1 MSRGIPSL
9 NTSPKSEPG
18 GAPFNPNAAENG
30 LSVDSVSGKIVLG
43 NDSGDPLQ
51 PALLSSDREIP
62 MGARALYLRSTI
74 DNAEFAFNGN
84 QASLIGDTFSFF
96 GVNNRAS
103 FQQSTLFSFPTMS
116 GVQIGTFYLYR
127 YASSAVVL
135 SENIAADDLGLGNM
149 LVEYNVLVRGSLQR
163 LRAVDARSAG
173 PVAVA
178 TNFDTDKVFTN
189 EGATGPVTF
198 VLPTANVGAT
208 FTFYVQDANGVVI
221 QAPPSQTVRVGT
233 LVTAPGGSVSSVT
246 VGSSVTLVVI
256 NTSEWVAI
264 AFVGTWI

>member
-30 LSVDSVSGKIVLG
+30 LSVDPVSGKIVLG

-62 MGARALYLRSTI
+62 MGAHVLYLRSIT

-84 QASLIGDTFSFF
+84 QATLIGDTFSVL

-116 GVQIGTFYLYR
+116 GVQIGTFNLYR

-135 SENIAADDLGLGNM
+135 GGIGADDLGPGNM
-149 LVEYNVLVRGSLQR
+149 LIEYSVLVRGSLQR

-173 PVAVA
+173 PVAVS

-189 EGATGPVTF
+189 EGATGSVTF
-198 VLPTANVGAT
+198 VLPTANNGAT

-221 QAPPSQTVRVGT
+221 QAPPSQTIRIGT

-256 NTSEWVAI
+256 NNSEWVAI
-264 AFVGTWI
+264 ASVGAWI